1 MHKTALEIIGKK
13 TIRKRKTVQWW
24 NEECGDAIWER
35 NKAYTDLVNYKRA
48 HTIVKKTF
56 RAAKRKYWTEYCN
69 NIGWDIQISD
79 IWGMI
84 RRMGG
89 ISMSYNIPILKN
101 GEEIAISNEEKAEML
116 DKYLLN
122 YIAVII

>member
-1 MHKTALEIIGKK
+1 
-13 TIRKRKTVQWW
+13 
-24 NEECGDAIWER
+24 
-35 NKAYTDLVNYKRA
+35 
-48 HTIVKKTF
+48 
-56 RAAKRKYWTEYCN
+56 
-69 NIGWDIQISD
+69 
-79 IWGMI
+79 MI